1 MIEGFMEAPV
11 ANAFGVLGAV
21 CGAIWP
27 LFRTRRSMLLVQSL
41 IAAGISVHYILL
53 GAYTGAMVNMLAGLQ
68 ALAAI
73 PLGHRPEFR
82 KVYLLTLPLL
92 AVGVAATWSGLPS
105 VFAACGMALVSLG
118 RYQID
123 TMRFR
128 LLLFASIP
136 FWMGHN
142 ALVWSVPGLISDA
155 LGAVFVSFTILRER
169 RALRRPVAQAG
180 E

>member
-1 MIEGFMEAPV
+1 MIDGFMEAPV
-11 ANAFGVLGAV
+11 ANALGVIGAI

-41 IAAGISVHYILL
+41 IAVFFTAHYVLL

-82 KVYLLTLPLL
+82 KIYILTLPLL
-92 AVGVAATWSGLPS
+92 AAGVAATWNGPAS
-105 VFAACGMALVSLG
+105 VFAAIGMALVSLG

-128 LLLFASIP
+128 LMLFSSIP
-136 FWMGHN
+136 FWIGHN
-142 ALVWSVPGLISDA
+142 ALVWSVPGLISDTLGTIFIA
-155 LGAVFVSFTILRER
+155 LAIIRER
-169 RALRRPVAQAG
+169 RALRQPVPQPG